1 MIWIS
6 ILIISGSMCVHSNWI
21 IIKYVSNWPITLV
34 EGICASKTYGWKI
47 FSFVML
53 TVLRNW
59 KNLSLSLLLL
69 LLFIIIISENRTSS
83 IWTVFKELEEFIII
97 IIIIIIIISENRAS
111 SIFNLRGEK
120 WGIFVLFCFCFLFF
134 VFCFLFFCFLFCFVL
149 FFCFLFFFFKW

>member
-6 ILIISGSMCVHSNWI
+6 ILIISCSMCVHSNWI

-47 FSFVML
+47 FSYVMW

-69 LLFIIIISENRTSS
+69 LFLRIELHQYERFLRNWKNLSLSSSLLLLLFLRIELHQYL
-83 IWTVFKELEEFIII
+83 IWEERN
-97 IIIIIIIISENRAS
+97 E
-111 SIFNLRGEK
+111 
-120 WGIFVLFCFCFLFF
+120 V
-134 VFCFLFFCFLFCFVL
+134 FCFVL
-149 FFCFLFFFFKW
+149 FFVFGFLFFVLFCLV